1 MGFYS
6 YKLDLVEM
14 NSFIENKIIKNIIWL
29 FFDKILRMGLG
40 VLVSIYLAKYLGPT
54 EYGELSFGIS
64 FVYFF
69 LVISM
74 LGMEPII
81 VREIIKNPHQTNKII
96 STSIILR
103 LFFGTIMF
111 ITSVFIAFYLYGWSK
126 FFFIFVISFQ
136 LFFQVADVF
145 GSFFLAK
152 VQSKYVVISKN
163 TGFIISSILKLALIF
178 FNVSLL
184 VFAYAILVEF
194 FITFILLIYFYNR
207 SSLKFKFSYFEKS
220 LARQLL
226 ISSSPLILS
235 SVFYV
240 VYTKLDIIMIKFLSN
255 SEQVGYY
262 AVANKLSEVW
272 FFIPTIII
280 NSFYAEI
287 IELRNNNYKKFKK
300 KILELMTVLSF
311 LSLIMIIFFLFFSEK
326 TIVYLYGQEYISS
339 VSIFNI
345 HIWSCLIV
353 FSAVV
358 SGVWYVANDLQKY
371 TFYRTG
377 IGALVNIT
385 LNFILIPIYGGLG
398 AAYATLGAKFVAS
411 YLMNLMN
418 KKTREVFF
426 LQTESYINVLK
437 IFPIIIFLKSI
448 NNNLKKQNND

>member
-1 MGFYS
+1 
-6 YKLDLVEM
+6 M
-14 NSFIENKIIKNIIWL
+14 NFFILENKIVKNIIWL

-69 LVISM
+69 LVVSM
-74 LGMEPII
+74 LGMEPIL
-81 VREIIKNPHQTNKII
+81 VREITKNPNQTNQII

-103 LFFGTIMF
+103 LFAGTIMF
-111 ITSVFIAFYLYGWSK
+111 ILSSIIAFYFYKWSK
-126 FFFIFVISFQ
+126 FLFIFVISFQ
-136 LFFQVADVF
+136 LFFQAGDIF
-145 GSFFLAK
+145 GSFFLAR
-152 VQSKYVVISKN
+152 VQSKYVVISRN
-163 TGFIISSILKLALIF
+163 TGFIISSILKLVLIL

-184 VFAYAILVEF
+184 VFAYAILIEF
-194 FITFILLIYFYNR
+194 FIALLLLIYFYKK
-207 SSLKFKFSYFEKS
+207 SSLKVKISYFDKS

-240 VYTKLDIIMIKFLSN
+240 IYTKLDIIMIESLSN

-280 NSFYAEI
+280 SSFYSEI
-287 IELRNNNYKKFKK
+287 IELRNNNYEKFKIR
-300 KILELMTVLSF
+300 ILELMTVLSF
-311 LSLIMIIFFLFFSEK
+311 LSVAIIVFFLFFSK
-326 TIVYLYGQEYISS
+326 QIIVYFYGLEYVSS
-339 VSIFNI
+339 VEIFNI

-377 IGALVNIT
+377 AGALVNVA

-398 AAYATLGAKFVAS
+398 AAYATLGAKLLAS

-426 LQTESYINVLK
+426 LQTESYLNLIK
-437 IFPIIIFLKSI
+437 ISPVILHSKSI
-448 NNNLKKQNND
+448 INNFKKKNNDY